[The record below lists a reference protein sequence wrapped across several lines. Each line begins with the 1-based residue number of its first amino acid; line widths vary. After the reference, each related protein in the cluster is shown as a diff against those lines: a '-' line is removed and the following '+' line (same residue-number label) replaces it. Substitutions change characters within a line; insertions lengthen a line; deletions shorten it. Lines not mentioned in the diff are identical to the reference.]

1 MRRRLLERF
10 QQRVERV
17 IREHVHLVDEV
28 HLEPAAR
35 RRVLNVVEQLAGVVD
50 LGARRRVDFD
60 EIDEPPLV
68 DGRARRAH
76 AARLG
81 HDARL
86 AVQRFRE
93 QARDRRLADA
103 ARAGEQIRVVQAI
116 VGERV
121 RQRLDDVRLPDEF
134 LEPPRPP
141 LARQNRVTH
150 ALSRLLENERSA
162 PARPRHP
169 TGLLPLLPSGPDGV
183 YSWLSRGNRRGPS
196 LLYQLVSGGAI
207 QRARAGLKRRRV
219 LGYAARPGCAQRR
232 QVRNSGEVAEWLKAH
247 AWKVCIR
254 PKSVSRVR
262 IPPSPPRST

>member
-1 MRRRLLERF
+1 MRYTLKRP
-10 QQRVERV
+10 RVGAYCTLSSSSRV
-17 IREHVHLVDEV
+17 SSTLR
-28 HLEPAAR
+28 AR
-35 RRVLNVVEQLAGVVD
+35 RRVHLDQV
-50 LGARRRVDFD
+50 
-60 EIDEPPLV
+60 DEPPLV
-68 DGRARRAH
+68 DRRARAAH
-76 AARLG
+76 PARLG

-93 QARDRRLADA
+93 QPRDRRLADA
-103 ARAGEQIRVVQAI
+103 ARAGEQVRVVQAI

-121 RQRLDDVRLPDEF
+121 RQRLDDVRLPDQF

-150 ALSRLLENERSA
+150 ARPCLLKNERSA

-196 LLYQLVSGGAI
+196 LLYQLGL
-207 QRARAGLKRRRV
+207 RACDF
-219 LGYAARPGCAQRR
+219 AARPFETASSSGLRCPPRPASAGGQS
-232 QVRNSGEVAEWLKAH
+232 SGEVAEWLKAH

-262 IPPSPPRST
+262 IPPSPPRSTYRDERRLCFASF